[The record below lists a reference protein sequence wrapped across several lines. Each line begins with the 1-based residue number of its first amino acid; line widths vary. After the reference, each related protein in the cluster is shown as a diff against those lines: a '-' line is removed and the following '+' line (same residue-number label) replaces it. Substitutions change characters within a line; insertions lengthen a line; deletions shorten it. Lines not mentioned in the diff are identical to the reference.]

1 MGAAGDMLMAALY
14 ELLPEPELFLRKM
27 DSLGL
32 PGIKIT
38 PEASV
43 KCGVTGTHMRVT
55 AFGAEEASA
64 DENTARARDHTHE
77 HTHIHIHENHTHTH
91 AHAQTHDHRR
101 EAAHTHGMDYAA
113 ILRLIEALPLPDK
126 VKSDARAVYGL
137 IGEAESEVHGVSV
150 EQVHFHEVGS
160 LDALADVV
168 GVCLLID
175 MLGVTE
181 ISASPVAVG
190 SGFVRCAHGL
200 LPVPAPATAL
210 LLKGV
215 PIYSGAVRGELCT
228 PTGAALL
235 RRFASRFGDME
246 PMKTLKIGYGMGTK
260 DFDRC
265 NCVRAFLAES
275 TENTNAGARENITE
289 LRCNLDDMT
298 GEEISFAMETLLAA
312 GALDVFLTPIYMKKS
327 RPATLFT
334 ALCRTADEDEL
345 TRLIFKHTTTLGVR
359 AETLRRA
366 VLSRKEITRET
377 QFGSVRVKLSEGFGV
392 SREKAEYDDLARLAR
407 ENGAGL
413 RDLI

>member
-1 MGAAGDMLMAALY
+1 
-14 ELLPEPELFLRKM
+14 
-27 DSLGL
+27 
-32 PGIKIT
+32 
-38 PEASV
+38 
-43 KCGVTGTHMRVT
+43 
-55 AFGAEEASA
+55 
-64 DENTARARDHTHE
+64 
-77 HTHIHIHENHTHTH
+77 
-91 AHAQTHDHRR
+91 
-101 EAAHTHGMDYAA
+101 
-113 ILRLIEALPLPDK
+113 
-126 VKSDARAVYGL
+126 
-137 IGEAESEVHGVSV
+137 
-150 EQVHFHEVGS
+150 VHFHEVGT

-215 PIYSGAVRGELCT
+215 PIYSGAGPGGTVRGELCT

-235 RRFASRFGDME
+235 RRFASRFGEME

-275 TENTNAGARENITE
+275 DDGQSSGARENITE

-312 GALDVFLTPIYMKKS
+312 GALDVFLTPVYMKKN

-334 ALCRTADEDEL
+334 ALCRTEDEDEL
-345 TRLIFKHTTTLGVR
+345 TRLMFKHTTTLGVR

-366 VLSRKEITRET
+366 TLSRKEITRET
-377 QFGSVRVKLSEGFGV
+377 PFGSVRVKLSEGFGV